1 MTGVVLCG
9 DRTADAAATQGT
21 VGGLR
26 IGDHSVAGVFIK
38 RLITRGASL
47 MRATPHTE

>member
-9 DRTADAAATQGT
+9 DRTADTAATQGM

-26 IGDHSVAGVFIK
+26 IGAHSVAGVFIK
-38 RLITRGASL
+38 RLIARGASL
-47 MRATPHTE
+47 VRTRPHTE